1 MPVVVRFLPLL
12 FAMGWLMPS
21 SRPVQAAGAACV
33 MAKFQ
38 GQTLDYELVITRGHV
53 SEAQDQAIERL
64 RKKGYADYY
73 KHLDIIRPQN
83 LTNLEHAYVIVIR
96 SDFKDRRGKKRSVV
110 GCGFSARSWDDAL
123 WDALRDAQSYFWG
136 WKPDRD
142 GYRVIR
148 KLRY

>member
-1 MPVVVRFLPLL
+1 MSAVVRFLPLL
-12 FAMGWLMPS
+12 LALGWLMPAA
-21 SRPVQAAGAACV
+21 RPVQAAGAACV

-38 GQTLDYELVITRGHV
+38 GQTFDYELVITRGHV
-53 SEAQDQAIERL
+53 SEAQDEAIERL

-73 KHLDIIRPQN
+73 KHLDIIHPQN

-96 SDFKDRRGKKRSVV
+96 SDFEDRRGKKRSVV

-123 WDALRDAQSYFWG
+123 WDALRDAQSHFWG

-142 GYRVIR
+142 GFRVIR

>member
-1 MPVVVRFLPLL
+1 MRHSSILL
-12 FAMGWLMPS
+12 MLMLL
-21 SRPVQAAGAACV
+21 AAPAAWAGGAACV

-38 GQTLDYELVITRGHV
+38 GRTLDYELAITDGHV
-53 SEAQDQAIERL
+53 SEALEEAEERL

-73 KHLDIIRPQN
+73 KHLDIIRAQN
-83 LTNLEHAYVIVIR
+83 LTNLPHAYVVVIR
-96 SDFKDRRGKKRSVV
+96 SDFRDRRGKERSVV

-148 KLRY
+148 KVRY